1 MQKIKNI
8 KIFIGAIYLILLF
21 IFLYLFFSKFTLE
34 DITTYRFIQ
43 INMEYLI
50 NIKQT
55 NLILLSLFFMIF
67 TIIWVFILGFGS
79 PILLVAGF
87 IFGKWLG
94 VLLAVSALSIGATIL
109 YIFAGYFFKDLIIEK
124 FLSKFKNLETKFKK
138 NEFIFFLVYR
148 FVGGIP
154 FQIQNLLPVLFNIR
168 LKNYFFGTFLGMMPQ
183 GFIIVSL
190 GSGISEIIKIN
201 DSMPSVIEILSS
213 SEIYLP
219 VIGFVFLVFL
229 TIILK
234 KIFFKNW
241 TWCP

>member
-1 MQKIKNI
+1 MQKTKNI
-8 KIFIGAIYLILLF
+8 KIIIGLFYLILLF
-21 IFLYLFFSKFTLE
+21 IFLYLFFSKFSLE
-34 DITTYRFIQ
+34 EITTYKFIQ
-43 INMEYLI
+43 ANREYLA

-55 NLILLSLFFMIF
+55 NTILLSFLFVIF

-94 VLLAVSALSIGATIL
+94 VLLAIGSLSIGATIL
-109 YIFAGYFFKDLIIEK
+109 YIFAGYFFKDLIKEK

-138 NEFIFFLVYR
+138 NEFIFFLIYR

-154 FQIQNLLPVLFNIR
+154 FQIANLLPILFNVKR
-168 LKNYFFGTFLGMMPQ
+168 KNYFFGSFLGLMPQ
-183 GFIIVSL
+183 GFIITSL

-201 DSMPSVIEILSS
+201 DSMTSMMKLLSS

-219 VIGFVFLVFL
+219 VVGFIFLVIL
-229 TIILK
+229 TIFLK
-234 KIFFKNW
+234 KIFYKN
-241 TWCP
+241 